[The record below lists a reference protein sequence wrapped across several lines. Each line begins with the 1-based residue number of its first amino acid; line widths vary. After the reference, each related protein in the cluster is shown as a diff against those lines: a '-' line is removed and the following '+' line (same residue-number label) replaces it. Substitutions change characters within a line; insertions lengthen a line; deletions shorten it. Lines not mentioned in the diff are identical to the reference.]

1 MLEIGNVGVITTF
14 NETTLFEI
22 TGIRNG
28 LIYCVTLNHPKKG
41 AICLPD
47 QFWVLLESF

>member
-1 MLEIGNVGVITTF
+1 MIKTGNIGVITTY
-14 NETTLFEI
+14 NETTLFEV

-47 QFWVLLESF
+47 QFWVLLDEF

>member
-1 MLEIGNVGVITTF
+1 MLKVGNVGVITTF
-14 NETTLFEI
+14 DGISVFEI

-28 LIYCVTLNHPKKG
+28 LVYCVTLNHPKKG

-47 QFWVLLESF
+47 QFWVLLDNF